1 MLQLNCRIHTLTRS
15 LFRSKGLT
23 RKIQIRIDSANSKAK
38 NFANVFYSNIF
49 PIRKPTLCE
58 WNDSMFSPQ
67 WASPLPQAIPRLTA
81 HPNQSG
87 VCWFLYPINQYYIHS
102 ITDGVLQMLVNLI
115 LWCIDLASIFQMISK
130 RMMVISTWNLQQYWK
145 FP

>member
-1 MLQLNCRIHTLTRS
+1 MYFIRTYSQYENQRYANEMIRCFPLNERRRCRKPFLTLQLTP
-15 LFRSKGLT
+15 
-23 RKIQIRIDSANSKAK
+23 
-38 NFANVFYSNIF
+38 Y
-49 PIRKPTLCE
+49 
-58 WNDSMFSPQ
+58 
-67 WASPLPQAIPRLTA
+67 
-81 HPNQSG
+81 QSG

-130 RMMVISTWNLQQYWK
+130 RMMVISTWNLQQCWK